1 MNYLLNMEKEYTF
14 KDGRKL
20 LIEYDAGHVSPN
32 DNKKI
37 ISEMKDTNFFEDVVL
52 HAVLQKF
59 DTPNKNGRIYPET
72 LLKRENEKYQNIMR
86 KGGALNELNHPSC
99 HSGDVDILTETGW
112 KNIKEIDEFEK
123 IYTLNDNGIIE
134 LKQIYSTVKHQYKGK
149 MINIKG
155 RFIDTMVTP
164 NHKFP
169 LTNQQNNRRK
179 FITSQEIH
187 ERLKKGNSL
196 SNFFIP
202 KKGNIDT
209 NNNIE
214 YFTLKGCTDSDFN
227 IRDGET
233 IRLTYKQDVKIPMDI
248 FMSFMGIF
256 LSEGHIN
263 SSKIKK
269 RKCVLSNGDVTYYE
283 SSDHGYGIGITQK
296 KQETTLLIEELCDLL
311 PFNIKKYVTKNG
323 TTTFKIHDRRLW
335 RYLLPLGKANEKYI
349 PSDLKNSSP
358 KYFNYLLNWFK
369 LGDGRTVGRKYKQ
382 SNVFSTSK
390 QLILDLQELL
400 IKSGGFGNIR
410 YENRKFDRYITED
423 NGTPRLIKGENS
435 HDMWFLTLS
444 KTKGIYMDSRMIK
457 TTEIDFDDYVYS
469 VDVPNHTYYVKS
481 NGKCHWTGNSSLI
494 DLDRVSHSIT
504 ETWWD
509 GKILMGKIKLFT
521 SPGWRKMGIVST
533 KGDQAAMLLM
543 NGATL
548 GISSRGVG
556 SLKNIKGQ
564 NIVQDDFELV
574 CFDLVSS
581 PSTPGAYI
589 FKNLDDRNNY
599 EESIEEKPQSID
611 KMKNLM
617 NKLDNFLYK

>member
-1 MNYLLNMEKEYTF
+1 MEKEYTF

-86 KGGALNELNHPSC
+86 KGGALSELNHPS
-99 HSGDVDILTETGW
+99 
-112 KNIKEIDEFEK
+112 
-123 IYTLNDNGIIE
+123 
-134 LKQIYSTVKHQYKGK
+134 
-149 MINIKG
+149 
-155 RFIDTMVTP
+155 
-164 NHKFP
+164 
-169 LTNQQNNRRK
+169 
-179 FITSQEIH
+179 
-187 ERLKKGNSL
+187 
-196 SNFFIP
+196 
-202 KKGNIDT
+202 
-209 NNNIE
+209 
-214 YFTLKGCTDSDFN
+214 
-227 IRDGET
+227 
-233 IRLTYKQDVKIPMDI
+233 
-248 FMSFMGIF
+248 
-256 LSEGHIN
+256 
-263 SSKIKK
+263 
-269 RKCVLSNGDVTYYE
+269 
-283 SSDHGYGIGITQK
+283 
-296 KQETTLLIEELCDLL
+296 
-311 PFNIKKYVTKNG
+311 
-323 TTTFKIHDRRLW
+323 
-335 RYLLPLGKANEKYI
+335 
-349 PSDLKNSSP
+349 
-358 KYFNYLLNWFK
+358 
-369 LGDGRTVGRKYKQ
+369 
-382 SNVFSTSK
+382 
-390 QLILDLQELL
+390 
-400 IKSGGFGNIR
+400 
-410 YENRKFDRYITED
+410 
-423 NGTPRLIKGENS
+423 
-435 HDMWFLTLS
+435 
-444 KTKGIYMDSRMIK
+444 
-457 TTEIDFDDYVYS
+457 
-469 VDVPNHTYYVKS
+469 
-481 NGKCHWTGNSSLI
+481 SSLI

-521 SPGWRKMGIVST
+521 SPGWKKMGIVST

-599 EESIEEKPQSID
+599 EESTEEKPQSID